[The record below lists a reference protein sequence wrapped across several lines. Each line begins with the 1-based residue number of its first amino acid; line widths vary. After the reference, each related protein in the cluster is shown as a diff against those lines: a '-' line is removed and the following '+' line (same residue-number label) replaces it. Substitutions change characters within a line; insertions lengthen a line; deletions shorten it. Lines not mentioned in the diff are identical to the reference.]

1 MKVGMS
7 WKFASYYLVS
17 NNRIVVFVIQGVYFA
32 NLNVNESFI
41 YYLIGRII
49 SRFKGFREWNSGYL
63 GTFHTCCKLQWV
75 HVLLFWEKCSEKHRC
90 IKERKSLMFLWKLLI
105 QTKRIFVYI
114 HLPGALSLS
123 PPDVLH
129 IKCLCHILSSISKP
143 FKFKIYLKLHKFSL
157 FNNLNNEVKRITLL
171 DFIKI

>member
-1 MKVGMS
+1 MT

-17 NNRIVVFVIQGVYFA
+17 NIRIVVFVIQGVYFA

-90 IKERKSLMFLWKLLI
+90 IKETLNTNQKDFCLYSL
-105 QTKRIFVYI
+105 TR
-114 HLPGALSLS
+114 GAISLS
-123 PPDVLH
+123 SRRFAHQMFMPY
-129 IKCLCHILSSISKP
+129 S
-143 FKFKIYLKLHKFSL
+143 FKYFKAF
-157 FNNLNNEVKRITLL
+157 
-171 DFIKI
+171 